1 MKNTTH
7 QNTVISPAGEK
18 QLIRAA
24 QITAFLSELL
34 TNNAMSGS
42 RTVSCEGMAVVMECL
57 SDQMEL
63 IIGES
68 SLMNK
73 EIKNE
78 HS

>member
-1 MKNTTH
+1 MKNTPY

-24 QITAFLSELL
+24 QITVFLSELL
-34 TNNAMSGS
+34 VSNAMSGS
-42 RTVSCEGMAVVMECL
+42 RTVSCEGMAAVMECL
-57 SDQMEL
+57 SDQMEQ

-78 HS
+78 QS